1 MVLLNQAQHKCCDT
15 AITENNMPESP
26 NPIQRFAEIFAQ
38 VQKVVLPEPTAMVLA
53 TVGAEGRPSAR
64 VVLLKGFDENGL
76 IFYTNLESRKG
87 RELAVN
93 PLAALCFHWPPLEQQ
108 VRVEGRVERV
118 SDAEANVYFASRPR
132 GAQIGAW
139 ASRQSRALAAR
150 EELEARVKA
159 VEEKFAGAEVPRP
172 PFWSGFRVI
181 PERMEF
187 WQSCVSRLHDRA
199 VYVQQNGAWVI
210 EKLYP

>member
-1 MVLLNQAQHKCCDT
+1 
-15 AITENNMPESP
+15 MPELS
-26 NPIQRFAEIFAQ
+26 NPIRRFAEIFAQ
-38 VQKVVLPEPTAMVLA
+38 VQKVGLPEPTAMVLA

-64 VVLLKGFDENGL
+64 VVLLKGFDENGFV
-76 IFYTNLESRKG
+76 FYTNLESRKG
-87 RELAVN
+87 RELAAN

-108 VRVEGRVERV
+108 VRIEGRVEKV
-118 SDAEANVYFASRPR
+118 SDAEAETYFASRPR

-139 ASRQSRALAAR
+139 ASRQSRILAAR

-181 PERMEF
+181 PERIEF
-187 WQSCVSRLHDRA
+187 WQSQPSRLHDRT
-199 VYVQQNGAWVI
+199 VYVRQNGVWVI